1 MIYAFMPTCFL
12 ITNNSYRV
20 VISANSHVSA
30 RTAVRRNDWRSD
42 DDQATVPDYKVVS
55 PKRKL

>member
-1 MIYAFMPTCFL
+1 MRYAFMTTCFL

-20 VISANSHVSA
+20 VTSANSNVSA
-30 RTAVRRNDWRSD
+30 RTAVRRNDWRND
-42 DDQATVPDYKVVS
+42 DDQATVPDYKVVP